1 MSVPT
6 TTPTTPASA
15 TLTARFTTEPF
26 TCPSCIKKIQSAV
39 GRLPGVE
46 WVTVKFNSARVD
58 VGFDPAEITTEEIG
72 ETITGLGYPVLRARV
87 AR

>member
-1 MSVPT
+1 MTTAT
-6 TTPTTPASA
+6 TT

-46 WVTVKFNSARVD
+46 WVKVKFNSARVD
-58 VGFDPAEITTEEIG
+58 VGFDPEQITTEEIR